1 MEKMIS
7 SIASIQSSM
16 YYIPGNHDPITS
28 FANETC
34 LVSPAT
40 PPTLPYNLDKKFVYI
55 TPSLCIAGFGG
66 SLPAH
71 LSSTGEKVWDGFPY
85 KTEKEYT
92 HAVKDLTDG
101 LFKQDSV
108 LQPNDLLIFMTHA
121 GPTEPG
127 TTYQTEDVKS
137 PIVTGSKK
145 LLHSLKTPKAQKH
158 CILHVHGHTHAC
170 SGKTF
175 IGSIP
180 VTNSGSIMEGGRF
193 EIYEL
198 QKDPWQVS
206 AMSYYSL

>member
-1 MEKMIS
+1 M
-7 SIASIQSSM
+7 
-16 YYIPGNHDPITS
+16 
-28 FANETC
+28 
-34 LVSPAT
+34 SPAT

-71 LSSTGEKVWDGFPY
+71 LSSTGEKVWDGKYTMVIPDSIVNFTMCTGFPY

-127 TTYQTEDVKS
+127 KMCC
-137 PIVTGSKK
+137 
-145 LLHSLKTPKAQKH
+145 L
-158 CILHVHGHTHAC
+158 
-170 SGKTF
+170 
-175 IGSIP
+175 
-180 VTNSGSIMEGGRF
+180 
-193 EIYEL
+193 
-198 QKDPWQVS
+198 
-206 AMSYYSL
+206 